1 MHGPLLVC
9 ACMCI
14 YTVYMHIYLCVLSES
29 SEMKPLAENELSQ
42 SLQSDLT
49 YTLLR
54 QQIYA
59 VALHAECVGRFRQS
73 L

>member
-1 MHGPLLVC
+1 
-9 ACMCI
+9 
-14 YTVYMHIYLCVLSES
+14 
-29 SEMKPLAENELSQ
+29 MKPLAENELSQ

-59 VALHAECVGRFRQS
+59 AALHAECVGRFRRS

>member
-1 MHGPLLVC
+1 MS
-9 ACMCI
+9 
-14 YTVYMHIYLCVLSES
+14 VLSKS
-29 SEMKPLAENELSQ
+29 SKMKPLAENELSQ
-42 SLQSDLT
+42 SLQSHLT

-59 VALHAECVGRFRQS
+59 AALHAERVGRFRQS